1 GGENNRRKQNTNGR
15 RSPWRNMCLPFCL
28 SCNGGVNL
36 YSCEEVEMFR
46 AKKLIVLVL
55 CVCAFNVLGSFAQ
68 TTTGRS
74 GGSVADEDGAVIPGV
89 DITVRNPATGLV
101 RNVVTNESGAFVVP
115 LLPPAVYDVEA
126 SLNGFQREVRSGVTL
141 QVDIVVRVD
150 FSLHV

>member
-1 GGENNRRKQNTNGR
+1 LLLTTIRFSDRTRYLCGFAILMSFESIVNRGFQYIGPPNSIDMTEGGENNRRKQNTNGR

-68 TTTGRS
+68 TTTGRIV
-74 GGSVADEDGAVIPGV
+74 GSVADESGAVIPGV

-101 RNVVTNESGAFVVP
+101 RNVVT
-115 LLPPAVYDVEA
+115 
-126 SLNGFQREVRSGVTL
+126 
-141 QVDIVVRVD
+141 
-150 FSLHV
+150 